1 MREFWKNHKYRAIAV
16 YALVVIICCL
26 SFFWLITNHSTVS
39 GYLKKTADVF
49 APFVYG
55 VIIAYLINP
64 LMKLFERKVLHFKR
78 GSVWERKVR
87 RPLAVFLAF
96 ISFGTFLALIIWL
109 IVPQVINSVMEFE
122 NQIEG
127 YVLAAQHIVDNFVRE
142 FPLFNGEY
150 EDFSEFLNVNE
161 LTTDVKQLIANFSNY
176 LEMAINYILKYG
188 SRFVIEV
195 KNILIGI
202 IASVYLL
209 LAKERLVAKGKR
221 AIAAVLNRRQYLNFI
236 SLMRYT
242 DKTVGGFLI
251 GKIIDSLI
259 IGILTFIVLS
269 IASMPFTP
277 LISVI
282 VGVTNIIPF
291 FGPFIGAVPSAF
303 IILISEPSK
312 TIWFILI
319 IFVIQQLDG
328 NIIGPKIL
336 GSSTGMTSLA
346 VLVAITISGGL
357 FGFSGMIFGV
367 PAAAVICAL
376 FQQFTDKRLR
386 AKKMPTDLEFYL
398 NDPPERDYSKQTI
411 LLESSEKVEGE
422 EKSQCDVGEE

>member
-1 MREFWKNHKYRAIAV
+1 
-16 YALVVIICCL
+16 
-26 SFFWLITNHSTVS
+26 
-39 GYLKKTADVF
+39 
-49 APFVYG
+49 
-55 VIIAYLINP
+55 
-64 LMKLFERKVLHFKR
+64 
-78 GSVWERKVR
+78 
-87 RPLAVFLAF
+87 
-96 ISFGTFLALIIWL
+96 
-109 IVPQVINSVMEFE
+109 MEFE

-221 AIAAVLNRRQYLNFI
+221 AIAAVLNRRQYLNFV

-422 EKSQCDVGEE
+422 EKSQCDVEEE